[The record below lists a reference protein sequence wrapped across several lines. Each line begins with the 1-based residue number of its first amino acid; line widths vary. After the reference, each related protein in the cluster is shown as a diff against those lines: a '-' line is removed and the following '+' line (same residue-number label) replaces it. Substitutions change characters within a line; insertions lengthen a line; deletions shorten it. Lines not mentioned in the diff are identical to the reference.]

1 VVQEGMK
8 EQVQDMNSGDGRQVT
23 LLNLIFEPNSHQ
35 FTLNL
40 SKSLIRAIVM
50 RILGNSG
57 IKKV

>member
-1 VVQEGMK
+1 MQKGMK
-8 EQVQDMNSGDGRQVT
+8 EQVQDMKSGDDRRVT

-40 SKSLIRAIVM
+40 SHSLIRAIGM

-57 IKKV
+57 IKRA